1 MNFCYVLL
9 VLFIV
14 KAALVFEETKS
25 SDAKIEKSIQ
35 SSSDSTEVIPLVHC
49 IFDEPFLDLICG
61 FLPFPHY
68 IHCVVNRAIRDHFQ
82 KDHFS
87 CWHVFAKTLDIPG
100 LFPTYDLIWFHKV
113 SEFFSDALH
122 REQMYISSLSY
133 ALVQKRLF
141 PFNYKP
147 ICKYIVSKSN
157 GFYFSWFRD
166 FLIEFNEFDI
176 LADILASGPNDIFK
190 DNFDEVF
197 QWRNLR
203 PLFES
208 LKSHPKFEEAYRN
221 LREQIFLWPYISFK
235 IEYFLALSI
244 ISDIPSDFFFDVLS
258 IISKIPSG
266 GLVFHYYIYSIP
278 ISSETFISHV
288 FGFVCS
294 IAVDFEVSSVLVI
307 NRNLFE
313 KLGQNYSPKF
323 LDYLILLNETR
334 FGSNNSISFSKV
346 CDWTIDRLDKFS
358 EACILAGKIDLF
370 NYMWNRRFLWMYLY
384 RIPIIEGFV
393 CNLIHNG
400 TIMSPKYFLHML
412 SKIDFANHKQLI
424 HCEDFHS
431 WLSIYYDL
439 IKIEKPSENVISYL
453 FSASIDHS
461 EHSIPER
468 FRIDWEV
475 PVNMYSSN
483 DVFCFARSHIFK
495 SSESLALL
503 AHQVSK
509 FPLLM
514 NSLNKGEISAEQYK
528 MISKIEDD
536 ELKKLFRSKV
546 KCEKF
551 KYNDKAIFDGISIG
565 WV

>member
-25 SDAKIEKSIQ
+25 SDAKIENSIQ
-35 SSSDSTEVIPLVHC
+35 SPSDSTEVKPLVYY

-68 IHCVVNRAIRDHFQ
+68 IHCVVNRDIRDHFQ

-100 LFPTYDLIWFHKV
+100 LVPTYDLIWFHKV
-113 SEFFSDALH
+113 SDFFSDALL

-133 ALVQKRLF
+133 ALVHKRLF
-141 PFNYKP
+141 PFNYRP

-157 GFYFSWFRD
+157 GSYFSRFRE

-176 LADILASGPNDIFK
+176 LADILASGPNDIFE
-190 DNFDEVF
+190 DNFDKVD
-197 QWRNLR
+197 QWKNCLR

-208 LKSHPKFEEAYRN
+208 LKSHPKFEYAYRN
-221 LREQIFLWPYISFK
+221 LLNQILSSSRLEFLFK
-235 IEYFLALSI
+235 VEYFLAMSI
-244 ISDIPSDFFFDVLS
+244 ISEIPSDFFFHRLDFFL
-258 IISKIPSG
+258 P
-266 GLVFHYYIYSIP
+266 
-278 ISSETFISHV
+278 SETFISHV

-294 IAVDFEVSSVLVI
+294 IAEDFEVSSVLVI

-313 KLGQNYSPKF
+313 KLAQNYSPKF

-346 CDWTIDRLDKFS
+346 SGWTIDRLDMFS
-358 EACILAGKIDLF
+358 EACILAGKVDLF
-370 NYMWNRRFLWMYLY
+370 NYMWNRRFLWMYVF
-384 RIPIIEGFV
+384 RIHIIEGFIW
-393 CNLIHNG
+393 NIIHNG

-431 WLSIYYDL
+431 LLSMYYDL
-439 IKIEKPSENVISYL
+439 IGIEILSENVIAYL
-453 FSASIDHS
+453 FAASIDHS

-468 FRIDWEV
+468 VRINWEV
-475 PVNMYSSN
+475 PVNMYSSY
-483 DVFCFARSHIFK
+483 DAFFFARSHIFK

-514 NSLNKGEISAEQYK
+514 NSLNKGKISAEQYK

>member
-68 IHCVVNRAIRDHFQ
+68 IHCVVNRDIRDHFQ

-100 LFPTYDLIWFHKV
+100 LVPTYDLIWFHKV
-113 SEFFSDALH
+113 SDFFSDALL

-133 ALVQKRLF
+133 ALVHKNLF
-141 PFNYKP
+141 AFNYRP

-157 GFYFSWFRD
+157 GSYFSGFRE

-176 LADILASGPNDIFK
+176 LADILASGPNDMFE
-190 DNFDEVF
+190 DNFDKVD
-197 QWRNLR
+197 QWKNCLR

-208 LKSHPKFEEAYRN
+208 LKSHPKFEYAYRN
-221 LREQIFLWPYISFK
+221 LLNQILSSSRLEFLFK
-235 IEYFLALSI
+235 VEYFLAMSI
-244 ISDIPSDFFFDVLS
+244 ISEIPSDFFFHRLDFFL
-258 IISKIPSG
+258 
-266 GLVFHYYIYSIP
+266 
-278 ISSETFISHV
+278 SSETFISHV
-288 FGFVCS
+288 FSFVCS
-294 IAVDFEVSSVLVI
+294 IAEDFEVSSVLVI

-313 KLGQNYSPKF
+313 KLAQNCSTKF

-346 CDWTIDRLDKFS
+346 SGWTIDRLDMFS
-358 EACILAGKIDLF
+358 EACILAGKVDLF
-370 NYMWNRRFLWMYLY
+370 NYMWNRRFLWMYVF
-384 RIPIIEGFV
+384 RIHIIEGFIW
-393 CNLIHNG
+393 NIIHNG

-424 HCEDFHS
+424 HCKGFHS
-431 WLSIYYDL
+431 LLSMYYDL
-439 IKIEKPSENVISYL
+439 IEIEKPSENVISYL

-475 PVNMYSSN
+475 PVNTYSSN
-483 DVFCFARSHIFK
+483 YVFCFARSHIFK

-514 NSLNKGEISAEQYK
+514 NSLNKGKISAEQYK

>member
-25 SDAKIEKSIQ
+25 SDAKIENSIQ
-35 SSSDSTEVIPLVHC
+35 SSSDSTEVIPIVYC
-49 IFDEPFLDLICG
+49 IFDEPFIDLICG

-68 IHCVVNRAIRDHFQ
+68 IHCVVNRDVRDHFQ

-87 CWHVFAKTLDIPG
+87 CWNVIAKTLDIPG
-100 LFPTYDLIWFHKV
+100 LVPTYDLVWFHKV
-113 SEFFSDALH
+113 SDFFSDALL

-133 ALVQKRLF
+133 ALVHQRLF

-190 DNFDEVF
+190 DNFDKVD
-197 QWRNLR
+197 QWRTCLR

-208 LKSHPKFEEAYRN
+208 LKSHAKFEEAYRN
-221 LREQIFLWPYISFK
+221 LRKQICSPPYISFK
-235 IEYFLALSI
+235 IHYFLALSI
-244 ISDIPSDFFFDVLS
+244 ISEIPLDFIFDVL
-258 IISKIPSG
+258 PSES
-266 GLVFHYYIYSIP
+266 YIYD
-278 ISSETFISHV
+278 V
-288 FGFVCS
+288 FGIVCS
-294 IAVDFEVSSVLVI
+294 IAVDVDMSSVLAI

-313 KLGQNYSPKF
+313 KFGQNYSPKF

-346 CDWTIDRLDKFS
+346 SGWTIDRLDMFS
-358 EACILAGKIDLF
+358 EACILAGKVDLF
-370 NYMWNRRFLWMYLY
+370 NYMWNRRFLWMYVF
-384 RIPIIEGFV
+384 RIHIIEGFIW
-393 CNLIHNG
+393 NIIHNG

-424 HCEDFHS
+424 HCKGFHS
-431 WLSIYYDL
+431 LLSMYYDL
-439 IKIEKPSENVISYL
+439 IEIEKPSESIISCV
-453 FSASIDHS
+453 FAASIDHS

-475 PVNMYSSN
+475 PVNTYSSN

-536 ELKKLFRSKV
+536 ELKKLFWSKV

-551 KYNDKAIFDGISIG
+551 KYYKKAIFDDNEIG